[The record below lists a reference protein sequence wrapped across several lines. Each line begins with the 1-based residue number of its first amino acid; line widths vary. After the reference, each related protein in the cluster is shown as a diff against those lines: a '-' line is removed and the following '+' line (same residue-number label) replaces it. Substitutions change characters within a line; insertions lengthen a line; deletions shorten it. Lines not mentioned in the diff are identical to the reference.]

1 MNRELKAYL
10 ILLTIPVMWGI
21 TFPLMHKIVALYAP
35 SLFVF
40 WRFILAALIM
50 SPLFISTII
59 KRKFKWGDVRYGL
72 ILGVLN
78 SGSFILQAMSL
89 RYMDSSRAAF
99 LTGVNVVMVPFLLP
113 LFKMG
118 RPKII
123 EIVAALFC
131 LWGIYLIS
139 GAGLNGHFGR
149 GELLVILSALCIAL
163 GIVVAEKSSLVS
175 HNLKLLTFYQIL
187 FTSLIPG
194 FILAPHNI
202 VLPHNHLF
210 WWSIVYCAILA
221 TVIPFFLQI
230 KYQRVVGSNKAAIIF
245 SLESVTA
252 TFFAYWMGE
261 SISSSVLVGGFVILF
276 STVMTDAYKVIIKRL
291 TPLANKRSS

>member
-1 MNRELKAYL
+1 MSRELKAYL

-21 TFPLMHKIVALYAP
+21 AFPLMHRIVADYAP

-50 SPLFISTII
+50 SPLFISTMI
-59 KRKFKWGDVRYGL
+59 KRKFNWGDVRYGL
-72 ILGVLN
+72 ILGALN

-89 RYMDSSRAAF
+89 KYMDSSRAAF
-99 LTGVNVVMVPFLLP
+99 LTGINVVMVPFLLP
-113 LFKMG
+113 LFRMG
-118 RPKII
+118 RPRVI

-139 GAGLNGHFGR
+139 GAGLHGGFGR
-149 GELLVILSALCIAL
+149 GELLVILSALCIAV
-163 GIVVAEKSSLVS
+163 GIIFAEKSSLLS

-202 VLPHNHLF
+202 VLPDSHLF
-210 WWSIVYCAILA
+210 WWAIVYCAIIA

-230 KYQRVVGSNKAAIIF
+230 KYQRVIGSNKAAIIF

-261 SISSSVLVGGFVILF
+261 TIKSSVLIGGVVILF
-276 STVMTDAYKVIIKRL
+276 STVLTDGYKITMKRIKFIK
-291 TPLANKRSS
+291 T